1 MAIAPQFAK
10 LLGKCMDMEISHL
23 KPLLDR
29 MFENADVALLDFAEK
44 AQNNMAQSVFFEAM
58 SEVRKRRKA
67 IEQRFFEELKHS
79 FNKFPASP
87 DRQATPDTDAVTLSL
102 VNTDDMELSVACQNA
117 SQKLSSRIM
126 DRIFALKQRLS
137 IVNGGNAIEE
147 PQIPGGPV
155 WLGTAIQYAVGE
167 LELENKVRVVF
178 IALFEK
184 YVLAKVDNL
193 FDEYNKRLIEADIL
207 PNLRYEVRKQPGSV
221 EIIQKEVDE
230 NSDSGEQETCSH
242 ETEENDQEQS
252 PSELGDELFGRI
264 CELMAVRR
272 TAPGA
277 AVSGGSGYSG
287 SSGAVGNVTPIGAHS
302 PAGPGVAGA
311 ATGGGYGG
319 DSGYAGSGGYSSG
332 TADPGGEAAG
342 NRSEGG
348 SSVLLPRIK
357 QVQAR
362 MSSASAS
369 VSSDEFIENIEI
381 DQTLI
386 DRLQTTLAEE
396 RGKVF
401 GDMDRRKIPAA
412 DTNVIELV
420 GLLFE
425 YMLKEDSL
433 PDVVK
438 ALLSRLHTPL
448 LKVAVIDKSFFT
460 RSQHPARK
468 LLNDMTAAGIHW
480 VNETN
485 LERGVFSRM
494 KEIVDK
500 VLNDFDEDVEIFEE
514 LVNDFEKIISE
525 LEQRSTL
532 VEKRTNEAANG
543 QEKLQEARQRAQ
555 QEIRTLIG
563 EHTVAV
569 AAKMFLQ
576 RIWSDKL
583 TFILLRQ
590 ADAEHSEDWRMAIE
604 LAGTIVRNA
613 TPVSNEAERNQRS
626 QSLGE
631 HQKTLRAAAATLQQ
645 PDKEKLLLDL
655 FTSQNKLVDEQ
666 VPVTEI
672 PVEVAEPETAVD
684 EPTSGENSLSPE
696 QEAMI
701 RELKS
706 VPFGTWFEFSGKEK
720 TTQRAK
726 LSWRSTVT
734 EKFMFVD
741 QMGIKAAIISMTDL
755 ADHMIAGKVRMINEQ
770 KKPFVDRALSAI
782 HRMLDHGAPQTAHA

>member
-10 LLGKCMDMEISHL
+10 LLNTCLDMEISHL

-44 AQNNMAQSVFFEAM
+44 AENNMAQSVFFEAM

-87 DRQATPDTDAVTLSL
+87 DRQATADTGGVTLTL

-184 YVLAKVDNL
+184 YVLAKVDHL
-193 FDEYNKRLIEADIL
+193 FDEFNKHLIEADIL

-221 EIIQKEVDE
+221 EIIQKEVNED
-230 NSDSGEQETCSH
+230 SDNGEQATASDETAALD
-242 ETEENDQEQS
+242 EEQS

-272 TAPGA
+272 TAPAAAVRGGGGFSGGA
-277 AVSGGSGYSG
+277 A
-287 SSGAVGNVTPIGAHS
+287 AAGNVTPIGAHA
-302 PAGPGVAGA
+302 PAGPGIAGA
-311 ATGGGYGG
+311 VTGGEGG
-319 DSGYAGSGGYSSG
+319 FAGSAGYSGG
-332 TADPGGEAAG
+332 TAGPGGEADAP
-342 NRSEGG
+342 RSEGG
-348 SSVLLPRIK
+348 TSVLLPRIK
-357 QVQAR
+357 QVQTR
-362 MSSASAS
+362 MASASAS

-396 RGKVF
+396 RSKVF
-401 GDMDRRKIPAA
+401 GDMDRRKVPAA

-425 YMLKEDSL
+425 YMLKEDDL
-433 PDVVK
+433 PNVVK

-480 VNETN
+480 VDESS

-494 KEIVDK
+494 KSIVDK
-500 VLNDFDEDVEIFEE
+500 VLNDFDENVELFEE
-514 LVNDFEKIISE
+514 LVNDFEALISD

-543 QEKLQEARQRAQ
+543 QEKLQAARQRAQ

-563 EHTVAV
+563 EQTVAV
-569 AAKMFLQ
+569 AAKVFLQ

-583 TFILLRQ
+583 TFVLLRQ

-604 LAGTIVRNA
+604 LAAAIVRNA
-613 TPVSNEAERNQRS
+613 TPVSSETEREQRS
-626 QSLGE
+626 QALEE
-631 HQKTLRAAAATLQQ
+631 HQKALRDAAATLQQ
-645 PDKEKLLLDL
+645 PDKEKLLLEL

-666 VPVTEI
+666 VPVS
-672 PVEVAEPETAVD
+672 EVAVEAIEPETAVN
-684 EPTSGENSLSPE
+684 EPATAQNSLSPE
-696 QEAMI
+696 QEVMI

-706 VPFGTWFEFSGKEK
+706 VPFGTWFEFSGKGK
-720 TTQRAK
+720 ATQRAK

-741 QMGIKAAIISMTDL
+741 QMGVKAAIIAMTDL
-755 ADHMIAGKVRMINEQ
+755 ADNMIAGKVRMINEQ

-782 HRMLDHGAPQTAHA
+782 HRMLDHGARQTAHA